1 MHEEITCE
9 GTVQEILFYNEENGY
24 AVATLDC
31 EDSYLTIRGIVPF
44 IREGDGLKVVGK
56 MDAHP
61 VYGEQLNIRSAVRVA
76 PKDADALFRYLASGI
91 ITGIGEATAAVIME
105 AFGTEA
111 LEVLKHTPERYLEIS
126 GIGPKKLEA
135 IQAAYAEQSDMQA
148 FIMYF
153 QELGL
158 SINFAMRIYK
168 QYGLEATAR
177 VQENPYILA
186 EEVAGIGFKQA
197 DQIALRMGVQPMA
210 PYRIH
215 SGILYVLRQESGSG
229 STYMTEAPLTARV
242 AAELSVDADEVT
254 FQIRDM
260 AVVGKLNLEQSPT
273 GETRIYLP
281 ALYHAEQQ
289 VAVRFFTI
297 ASHAVPIQDFDFK
310 GFIEDFEQ
318 RRGILL
324 GARQKEALEGILS
337 SGVFVIT
344 GGPGTGKTTLINAVI
359 DAYELCSKKV
369 MLAAPT
375 GRAAKRMTEA
385 TQREAKTIHRLLEFQ
400 GENQFGKHSES
411 PLETD
416 VLIIDEISM
425 VDIILMYRL
434 LDAVREGTHLLL
446 VGDADQLPSVGPG
459 TVLKDLLQSGFA
471 PYIKLDEIYRQSEH
485 SLIAVNAHRI
495 NHGELPT
502 LNRQDKDFFFM
513 ERRKPEQVLNEIKG
527 LVTQRLPDY
536 YGFDPR
542 EDIQILSP
550 MKNSPLGIFH
560 LNEVLQSVLNPPEPW
575 KREKAFG
582 KKCLREGDKVMQIKN
597 DYTLEWTLESGET
610 GEGVF
615 NGDIGRIEAI
625 DLEMRTLTV
634 LFDGERHVEYDF
646 PSADALELAYA
657 ITVHKSQGSEFKAVV
672 MPMIYGP
679 PMLMNRNILYTAI
692 TRAKELVVLVGQK
705 QAMADMIARNQ
716 ENNRASGLTER
727 LRFYGSLNGQTSRSG
742 TENSH

>member
-1 MHEEITCE
+1 
-9 GTVQEILFYNEENGY
+9 
-24 AVATLDC
+24 
-31 EDSYLTIRGIVPF
+31 
-44 IREGDGLKVVGK
+44 
-56 MDAHP
+56 
-61 VYGEQLNIRSAVRVA
+61 
-76 PKDADALFRYLASGI
+76 
-91 ITGIGEATAAVIME
+91 
-105 AFGTEA
+105 
-111 LEVLKHTPERYLEIS
+111 
-126 GIGPKKLEA
+126 
-135 IQAAYAEQSDMQA
+135 
-148 FIMYF
+148 
-153 QELGL
+153 
-158 SINFAMRIYK
+158 
-168 QYGLEATAR
+168 
-177 VQENPYILA
+177 
-186 EEVAGIGFKQA
+186 
-197 DQIALRMGVQPMA
+197 
-210 PYRIH
+210 
-215 SGILYVLRQESGSG
+215 
-229 STYMTEAPLTARV
+229 
-242 AAELSVDADEVT
+242 
-254 FQIRDM
+254 
-260 AVVGKLNLEQSPT
+260 
-273 GETRIYLP
+273 
-281 ALYHAEQQ
+281 
-289 VAVRFFTI
+289 
-297 ASHAVPIQDFDFK
+297 
-310 GFIEDFEQ
+310 
-318 RRGILL
+318 
-324 GARQKEALEGILS
+324 
-337 SGVFVIT
+337 
-344 GGPGTGKTTLINAVI
+344 
-359 DAYELCSKKV
+359 
-369 MLAAPT
+369 
-375 GRAAKRMTEA
+375 
-385 TQREAKTIHRLLEFQ
+385 
-400 GENQFGKHSES
+400 
-411 PLETD
+411 
-416 VLIIDEISM
+416 
-425 VDIILMYRL
+425 
-434 LDAVREGTHLLL
+434 